1 MREATLDDMEFMKGD
16 GYDNDHRGR
25 VVVDGKTVD

>member
-16 GYDNDHRGR
+16 GYDGDYRGQIF
-25 VVVDGKTVD
+25 VDGKTVH